1 MAENFRRAGALRE
14 RVHCQRPI
22 GGGDGWG
29 GEPLPGAGGFE
40 NAFPRPLAAG
50 MKPRTGGEGVDAAR
64 LGGTQPFVVTVR
76 NTSQT
81 RQITTAWRLVDV
93 RGDGRVLEVTSPP
106 SDPDGR
112 NQWLEFL
119 VVDTGDG
126 VFIASA

>member
-14 RVHCQRPI
+14 RVHCQFPASLD
-22 GGGDGWG
+22 DGWG
-29 GEPLPGAGGFE
+29 TPLPGAGEFGTQFTV
-40 NAFPRPLAAG
+40 AAG

-81 RQITTAWRLVDV
+81 RKLSTAWRLVDA
-93 RGDGRVLEVTSPP
+93 RNDKRVFAITSPP
-106 SDPDGR
+106 ADPDGK

-119 VVDTGDG
+119 VVEGK
-126 VFIASA
+126 I